1 MTSNSAREK
10 RRQPSEAPDASKRGA
25 AERGAPRDKRR
36 RSENSPTATTAGGTV
51 VPEQETSTLPAGL
64 HIVATPIGNLADIT
78 LRALDVLRGA
88 DLIAC
93 EDTRVTAKLTARYGI
108 ATRRIAYNDH
118 NAEQM
123 RPLLLERLRRGERIA
138 LVSDAGTPLVS
149 DPGYKLVRAVIDEKL
164 PVTFVPGAAAPLAAL
179 ALSGLP
185 ADRFLF
191 AGFLPSRQVA
201 RRRSL
206 AELAAVPATLILF
219 ESPHR
224 LAESLADMAEV
235 FGERQ
240 AVVARELTKRYE
252 EVRRDTLARARRAL
266 RRFGCAEGRDRRRGR
281 AARHRRG
288 RSRGGRGDARFAPA
302 NRARRRQPARR
313 CRRRRRRHRPAAA
326 PGLCPRARADG
337 GGQEALSAEKRHKRA
352 AEPGPRDET
361 AERLRAWQRGRAA
374 ELLCVWHLRL
384 RGYRVL
390 ARGYRVAVGEIDIIA
405 RRGSVVAAIEVKARD
420 TREAAGEA
428 IAPRQRRRIARAFEQ
443 FLAGHPWLA
452 GLTLRFDVMLVTPRR
467 LPQHLPNAW
476 RLDD

>member
-1 MTSNSAREK
+1 
-10 RRQPSEAPDASKRGA
+10 
-25 AERGAPRDKRR
+25 
-36 RSENSPTATTAGGTV
+36 
-51 VPEQETSTLPAGL
+51 VPEQEISAALPAGL

-118 NAEQM
+118 NAEHM

-252 EVRRDTLARARRAL
+252 EVRRDTLAAL
-266 RRFGCAEGRDRRRGR
+266 AGHYAASGAPKGEIVVVVAPPDTAAEEAAEGEATLDSRLRTALAGATLRD
-281 AARHRRG
+281 
-288 RSRGGRGDARFAPA
+288 
-302 NRARRRQPARR
+302 
-313 CRRRRRRHRPAAA
+313 AAA
-326 PGLCPRARADG
+326 
-337 GGQEALSAEKRHKRA
+337 
-352 AEPGPRDET
+352 
-361 AERLRAWQRGRAA
+361 
-374 ELLCVWHLRL
+374 
-384 RGYRVL
+384 
-390 ARGYRVAVGEIDIIA
+390 
-405 RRGSVVAAIEVKARD
+405 VVAAA
-420 TREAAGEA
+420 TGL
-428 IAPRQRRRIARAFEQ
+428 PRRHVYARA
-443 FLAGHPWLA
+443 LALMEEDKK
-452 GLTLRFDVMLVTPRR
+452 R
-467 LPQHLPNAW
+467 
-476 RLDD
+476 